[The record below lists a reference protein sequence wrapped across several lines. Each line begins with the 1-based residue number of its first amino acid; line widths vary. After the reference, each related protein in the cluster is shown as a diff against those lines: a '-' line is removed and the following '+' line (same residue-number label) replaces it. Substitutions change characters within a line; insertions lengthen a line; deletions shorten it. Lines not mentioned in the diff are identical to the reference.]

1 MIKKDLIEE
10 VIYATDLDRSTA
22 AKAVEIVINTITDA
36 LVKGDNVYLRGF
48 ATFKNVIKS
57 PKKGQNIKGGYTIDI
72 PARRSVKLIL
82 SPELKNAMNNTNTD
96 N

>member
-22 AKAVEIVINTITDA
+22 AKAVEAVINTITDA

-48 ATFKNVIKS
+48 ATFRNVV
-57 PKKGQNIKGGYTIDI
+57 KKEKIGRNIHRDCKVVI
-72 PARRSVKLIL
+72 PEHRSVKLIL
-82 SPELKNAMNNTNTD
+82 CKELKNRMNES
-96 N
+96 

>member
-10 VIYATDLDRSTA
+10 VIESTDLDRTTA
-22 AKAVEIVINTITDA
+22 IKAVEAVINTITDA

-72 PARRSVKLIL
+72 PARRSVKLVL
-82 SPELKNAMNNTNTD
+82 SPELRNKMNDVNTD
-96 N
+96 D

>member
-22 AKAVEIVINTITDA
+22 AKAVETVIGAISDA

-48 ATFKNVIKS
+48 ATFKNVIRS
-57 PKKGQNIKGGYTIDI
+57 PKKGQHIKGGYIVDI
-72 PARRSVKLIL
+72 PARRSVKLVL
-82 SPELKNAMNNTNTD
+82 SPELKNKMNDVNTD
-96 N
+96 D